1 MIMMCGV
8 RCKAVYVGAAHPTK
22 ALSFQTAAGKK
33 NNISLIIN
41 YLKLV
46 HTVSTCINVLSTTVH
61 CTVWHL
67 YVQAITQHSLFLVRI
82 LLSSLKSSPCSV
94 VTSRAITRKIHFGL
108 ETFYFSSTDNTM
120 WNQERCTV
128 FSNCESLWDT
138 DSTDTCNGEYYHVSL
153 SQERL
158 SSVKCPLRPLN
169 SCRGGPVSC
178 RFLFHYSFCT
188 VRVNEP
194 QLVCI

>member
-1 MIMMCGV
+1 MY
-8 RCKAVYVGAAHPTK
+8 KA
-22 ALSFQTAAGKK
+22 S
-33 NNISLIIN
+33 NN
-41 YLKLV
+41 
-46 HTVSTCINVLSTTVH
+46 T
-61 CTVWHL
+61 
-67 YVQAITQHSLFLVRI
+67 LFLERI
-82 LLSSLKSSPCSV
+82 PLSSLKSSPCSV
-94 VTSRAITRKIHFGL
+94 VTGRTTTRKIHFGL
-108 ETFYFSSTDNTM
+108 KTFYISSIDNTDNVKPGRLYSFFLM
-120 WNQERCTV
+120 K
-128 FSNCESLWDT
+128 NCESLRDT

-158 SSVKCPLRPLN
+158 NSVKCPLRPLN